1 MADVIK
7 KSQVKTPALPK
18 ETVTVA
24 GLGGD
29 VIVTGLTLTARLAL
43 FSAGKSGYT
52 VSKLLSET
60 VVDADG
66 SQLFTEQEWD
76 NFGAKHFKD
85 CLDLFKVVKR
95 LSGLDAEV
103 EAKNS

>member
-1 MADVIK
+1 MAVLK
-7 KSQVKTPALPK
+7 KSQISSPALPK
-18 ETVTVA
+18 ETVPVS

-29 VIVTGLTLTARLAL
+29 VVVTGLTLAGRLGL
-43 FSAGKSGYT
+43 FSAGKGGYP

-60 VVDADG
+60 VLDAEG
-66 SQLFTEQEWD
+66 SQIFTEQEWE

-85 CLDLFKVVKR
+85 CIELFKVVKR

>member
-1 MADVIK
+1 MAVLK
-7 KSQVKTPALPK
+7 KSQISSPALPK
-18 ETVTVA
+18 ETVPVA

-29 VIVTGLTLTARLAL
+29 VVVTGLTLTARLAM
-43 FSAGKSGYT
+43 FSAGKGYT

-60 VVDADG
+60 VLDAEG
-66 SQLFTEQEWD
+66 NHLFTEQEWD
-76 NFGAKHFKD
+76 NFGAKHFNE
-85 CLDLFKVVKR
+85 CVELFRVVKR